1 MPDFQEHYG
10 LRLVEAIREWEP
22 AEVVLLIAGLPARSR
37 YARRLQGEKTG
48 AGWDEHD
55 WLALDARN
63 AIEGVRA
70 ALVAMG
76 DKKKKNTYRPWENY
90 PGFEAEKKRKAHA
103 KMQRFRALAGVSKGE
118 K

>member
-1 MPDFQEHYG
+1 M
-10 LRLVEAIREWEP
+10 RLVEVVREWEP

-37 YARRLQGEKTG
+37 YARRLQGEKSG